1 MPTFQGSTIQKA
13 IETGL
18 KQLGLPRDAVSVEVV
33 QENKNGFLGLMRKP
47 AIVNLKPLE
56 PPIDADPTPSDDPPA
71 KPRAGKKLATA
82 LTDGAG

>member
-33 QENKNGFLGLMRKP
+33 RENR
-47 AIVNLKPLE
+47 
-56 PPIDADPTPSDDPPA
+56 
-71 KPRAGKKLATA
+71 
-82 LTDGAG
+82 TDFWA